1 MQIQIFEKAIG
12 VFLNEI
18 IEFKILKSFDFMN
31 SGLSQTNVLYFQGA
45 HTKGVTAIALLN
57 DGLFTGGQDG
67 QLRTWRTS
75 RFYPNAKPKLL
86 ATLKEHTAS
95 VVSLNICQDE
105 VEAIS
110 ASADGSCIIWD
121 ISK

>member
-1 MQIQIFEKAIG
+1 M
-12 VFLNEI
+12 NE
-18 IEFKILKSFDFMN
+18 FILKSLNFRN